1 MTQDQQVDLS
11 VVIPAYNEEVNIAG
25 TLAEVS
31 DYLRSK
37 GFTYEVIVVDD
48 GSTDE
53 TVSRARQFEG
63 ALPQLRVIESTPN
76 RGKGYALRK
85 AMLRAEG
92 DHILFMDADN
102 STSIKELDKFLP
114 FAQGASEV
122 YIASR
127 RIPGSEVDVPLKRR
141 VMGTVYIYLAEI
153 ILGIRVSDINCGF
166 KVFSREAAREDFSKQ
181 IMNDWSFDA
190 EVLYLC
196 KKKGYGIKEV
206 PVTWEHKDTSKVKP
220 LQDAVKSFVSL
231 VKIKGNDI
239 KGVYR

>member
-1 MTQDQQVDLS
+1 MPSSKDICLS
-11 VVIPAYNEEVNIAG
+11 VVIPAYNEEVNISG

-31 DYLRSK
+31 DYLRGKS
-37 GFTYEVIVVDD
+37 FTYEVIVVDD
-48 GSTDE
+48 GSTDA
-53 TVSRARQFEG
+53 TLSRAREFEG
-63 ALPQLRVIESTPN
+63 RLPELCIIESVPN

-85 AMLRAEG
+85 AMLRAVG

-102 STSIKELDKFLP
+102 STSIKELDKFP
-114 FAQGASEV
+114 SFAEGGAEV

-127 RIPGSEVDVPLKRR
+127 RIPGAEVDVPFKRR

-166 KVFSREAAREDFSKQ
+166 KVFSREAAREVFSKQ

-196 KKKGYGIKEV
+196 KKRGYGIKEV

-231 VKIKGNDI
+231 VRIKGNDI